1 MAEMLF
7 NVAGAQSA
15 FERCVDTYSGVG
27 SVAGGFAPLLV
38 PGAGWIT
45 AGLISIG
52 GSQVTSAFGTF
63 LGNQFCSR

>member
-1 MAEMLF
+1 MLF

-27 SVAGGFAPLLV
+27 SVAGGFAPLAFPGV
-38 PGAGWIT
+38 GWIGAGF
-45 AGLISIG
+45 ISVA
-52 GSQVTSAFGTF
+52 GSQGIGALGTF